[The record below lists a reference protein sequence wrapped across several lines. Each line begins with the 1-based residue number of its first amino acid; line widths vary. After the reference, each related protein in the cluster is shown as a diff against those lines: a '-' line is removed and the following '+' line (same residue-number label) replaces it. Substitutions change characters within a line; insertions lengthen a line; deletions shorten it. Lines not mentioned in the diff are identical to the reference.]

1 MIGDI
6 KMKTE
11 DDIMFWINKNEY
23 DEIASVIMKHCCRC
37 SPYSCSEAEYC
48 DVSDILEVLDKHVER
63 ETINEEKEKLPF
75 NLEDYD
81 ELP

>member
-1 MIGDI
+1 M
-6 KMKTE
+6 KME
-11 DDIMFWINKNEY
+11 DDIMFWINNNEY

-63 ETINEEKEKLPF
+63 ETINEEEEKLPF
-75 NLEDYD
+75 
-81 ELP
+81 ELDNEPLY